1 VHLAIKVEG
10 RLKRKG
16 NTRSRAYLGF
26 SSSWKLNYRREGSVS
41 SKPLVT
47 SKVDE
52 STSMKKQVS
61 AND

>member
-10 RLKRKG
+10 QLKRKG

-26 SSSWKLNYRREGSVS
+26 SSGWKLKYRREGSAS

-47 SKVDE
+47 SKVAE